1 MDSIIKRRIKFL
13 LDAAKDEDIKDQ
25 AISYVMRT
33 LSNHATIGKDA
44 NSASIKK
51 INRKATENAYK
62 LLKEKGIKIYCKETI
77 NEHPKP
83 LEQTWQW
90 LKENAHTLSID
101 DVWKEFCKYT
111 MVTVT
116 KEEDDFRQEPLRL
129 YRGIVLALFC
139 FSFGCVKFRIP
150 KLVPKQ
156 R

>member
-1 MDSIIKRRIKFL
+1 MDNIIKRRIKFL
-13 LDAAKDEDIKDQ
+13 IDAAKDEDIKDH
-25 AISYVMRT
+25 AVTYVMRT
-33 LSNHATIGKDA
+33 LSNYATIGKDT

-116 KEEDDFRQEPLRL
+116 KEEDDYIKGRGLNSKGTVEERYSNIKIINLPKSPYEL
-129 YRGIVLALFC
+129 Y
-139 FSFGCVKFRIP
+139 K
-150 KLVPKQ
+150 
-156 R
+156 